1 MTDFA
6 RELSVA
12 VDLARKAGAAVM
24 EVYATDFSVGYK
36 GKNDPVTDADKRG
49 NDLIVKGLQQA
60 FPEDVVVAEESEKP
74 DGTQAASRVWYVDPL
89 DGTKEFIAKNGEF
102 SVMIGLAVNGY
113 AQLGVVYRPDGD
125 VLYAGIVGQGQEAWM
140 ETKGVRTPLTVKAPE
155 SSASITLTVSRSH
168 RNPMLEKIGQD
179 LGVGKEVPSGS
190 VGLKIGLIARGV
202 ADVYMEPGPYT
213 KLWDACG
220 PEAILRAAGGQ
231 FTNVLGEQ
239 LRYGLT
245 QLKNTHGLVA
255 TNGAYH
261 EKVIKGLEPVAK
273 ELGLTPQPA

>member
-6 RELSVA
+6 RELSVS
-12 VDLARKAGAAVM
+12 VDLARKAGAAIM
-24 EVYATDFSVGYK
+24 EVYATDFSVAYK

-49 NDLIVKGLQQA
+49 NELIVKGLQQA
-60 FPEDVVVAEESEKP
+60 FPEDIVVGEESEKP
-74 DGTQAASRVWYVDPL
+74 DPSQTGPRVWYVDPV

-102 SVMIGLAVNGY
+102 SVMIGLAVDGR
-113 AQLGVVYRPDGD
+113 AKVGVVFKPDGD
-125 VLYAGIVGQGQEAWM
+125 VLYAGVVGQEAWM
-140 ETKGVRTPLTVKAPE
+140 ETNGERTPIAVTQTDP
-155 SSASITLTVSRSH
+155 SASITLAVSRSH
-168 RNPMLEKIGQD
+168 RNPLLEQIGKD

-202 ADVYMEPGPYT
+202 ADGYMEPGPYT

-231 FTNVLGEQ
+231 FTNVLGEP
-239 LRYGLT
+239 LTYGLS

-255 TNGAYH
+255 TNGAIH

>member
-12 VDLARKAGAAVM
+12 VDLARKAGAAIM
-24 EVYATDFSVGYK
+24 EVYATDFSVAYK

-49 NDLIVKGLQQA
+49 NELIVKGLHQA
-60 FPEDVVVAEESEKP
+60 FPHDIVVAEESEKP
-74 DGTQAASRVWYVDPL
+74 DPSQTGSRVWYVDPV

-102 SVMIGLAVNGY
+102 SVMIGLAVNGQ
-113 AQLGVVYRPDGD
+113 AKVGVVYKPDGD
-125 VLYAGIVGQGQEAWM
+125 VLYAGVVGQEAWM
-140 ETKGVRTPLTVKAPE
+140 EANGERIPIAVTEPDP
-155 SSASITLTVSRSH
+155 SASITLAVSRSH
-168 RNPMLEKIGQD
+168 RNPMLEQIGKD

-190 VGLKIGLIARGV
+190 VGLKIGLIARGI

-231 FTNVLGEQ
+231 FTNVLGEP
-239 LRYGLT
+239 LTYGLK
-245 QLKNTHGLVA
+245 QLKNTHGIVA

-273 ELGLTPQPA
+273 ELGLTPQFA

>member
-6 RELSVA
+6 KELTVA
-12 VDLARKAGAAVM
+12 VELARKAGAAVM
-24 EVYATDFSVGYK
+24 EVYATDFSVDYK

-49 NDLIVKGLQQA
+49 NELIVHGLEQA
-60 FPEDVVVAEESEKP
+60 FPDDIIVAEESEKP
-74 DGTQAASRVWYVDPL
+74 DDNQTGNRVWYVDPV

-102 SVMIGLAVNGY
+102 SVMIGLAVNGQ
-113 AQLGVVYRPDGD
+113 AKLGVVYRPDED
-125 VLYAGIVGQGQEAWM
+125 RLYAGIVDQEAWM
-140 ETKGVRTPLTVKAPE
+140 ETNGERTRLAVTSPE
-155 SSASITLTVSRSH
+155 PSASITLTVSRSH
-168 RNPMLEKIGQD
+168 RNPLLEKIGQD
-179 LGVGKEVPSGS
+179 IGVGKEIPSGS
-190 VGLKIGLIARGV
+190 VGLKIGLIARGL

-231 FTNVLGEQ
+231 FTNILGEQ
-239 LRYGLT
+239 LYYGLT

-261 EKVIKGLEPVAK
+261 QKVIQALEPVAK
-273 ELGLTPQPA
+273 ELGLTPQLA

>member
-6 RELSVA
+6 KELTVA
-12 VDLARKAGAAVM
+12 MELARKAGAAVM
-24 EVYATDFSVGYK
+24 EVYATDFSVAYK

-49 NDLIVKGLQQA
+49 NELIVKGLHQA
-60 FPEDVVVAEESEKP
+60 FPDDIIVAEESEKP
-74 DGTQAASRVWYVDPL
+74 DDAQTGNRIWYVDPV

-102 SVMIGLAVNGY
+102 SVMIGLAVDGQ
-113 AQLGVVYRPDGD
+113 AKVGVVFKPDGD
-125 VLYAGIVGQGQEAWM
+125 VLYAGVVDQEAWM
-140 ETKGVRTPLTVKAPE
+140 ETNGERTPLAVTTPE
-155 SSASITLTVSRSH
+155 PSASITLAVSRSH

-179 LGVGKEVPSGS
+179 IGVGKEVPSGS
-190 VGLKIGLIARGV
+190 VGLKIGLIARGI

-231 FTNVLGEQ
+231 FTNILGEQ
-239 LRYGLT
+239 LYYGLT

-261 EKVIKGLEPVAK
+261 QKVIQALEPVAK
-273 ELGLTPQPA
+273 ELGLTPQLA

>member
-6 RELSVA
+6 KELTVA
-12 VDLARKAGAAVM
+12 VELARKAGAAVM
-24 EVYATDFSVGYK
+24 EVYATDFSVDYK

-49 NDLIVKGLQQA
+49 NELIVHGLEQA
-60 FPEDVVVAEESEKP
+60 FPDDIIVAEESEKP
-74 DGTQAASRVWYVDPL
+74 DDNQTGNRVWYVDPV

-102 SVMIGLAVNGY
+102 SVMIGLAVNGQ
-113 AQLGVVYRPDGD
+113 AKLGVVYRPDED
-125 VLYAGIVGQGQEAWM
+125 RLYAGIVDQEAWM
-140 ETKGVRTPLTVKAPE
+140 ETNGERTRLAVTSPE
-155 SSASITLTVSRSH
+155 PSASITLTVSRSH
-168 RNPMLEKIGQD
+168 RNPLLEKIGQD
-179 LGVGKEVPSGS
+179 IGVGKEVPSGS
-190 VGLKIGLIARGV
+190 VGLKIGLIVRGL

-231 FTNVLGEQ
+231 FTNILGEQ
-239 LRYGLT
+239 LYYGLT

-261 EKVIKGLEPVAK
+261 QKVIQALEPVAK
-273 ELGLTPQPA
+273 ELGLTPQLA

>member
-6 RELSVA
+6 KELTVA
-12 VDLARKAGAAVM
+12 VELARKAGAAVM
-24 EVYATDFSVGYK
+24 EVYATDFSVDYK

-49 NDLIVKGLQQA
+49 NELIVKGLQQA
-60 FPEDVVVAEESEKP
+60 FPDDIIVAEESEKP
-74 DGTQAASRVWYVDPL
+74 DDNQTGNRVWYVDPV

-102 SVMIGLAVNGY
+102 SVMIGLAVNGQ
-113 AQLGVVYRPDGD
+113 AKLGVVYRPDED
-125 VLYAGIVGQGQEAWM
+125 RLYAGIVDQEAWM
-140 ETKGVRTPLTVKAPE
+140 ETNGERTRLAVTSPE
-155 SSASITLTVSRSH
+155 PSASITLTVSRSH
-168 RNPMLEKIGQD
+168 RNPLLEKIGQD
-179 LGVGKEVPSGS
+179 IGVGKEIPSGS
-190 VGLKIGLIARGV
+190 VGLKIGLIARGL

-231 FTNVLGEQ
+231 FTNILGEQ
-239 LRYGLT
+239 LYYGLT

-261 EKVIKGLEPVAK
+261 QKVIEALEPVAK
-273 ELGLTPQPA
+273 ELGLSPQVV